1 MLPQLVTWC
10 VLTFIHGMKKW
21 FCTNLLLANMSQ
33 KFKYWAK
40 VVNATFVYQK
50 TWVVNMIKR
59 QMWHLPCLPQIYF
72 SVVINLQH
80 ICREQI
86 SANSF
91 FLPVI
96 DSLEVIFIEQIN
108 VLKLLS
114 IVGSSVALREYSC
127 NKPIVCCLN

>member
-1 MLPQLVTWC
+1 MLTC
-10 VLTFIHGMKKW
+10 VWFIQGTKKW

-33 KFKYWAK
+33 KCKYWAK
-40 VVNATFVYQK
+40 VVNATFVHQK

-86 SANSF
+86 SANPF
-91 FLPVI
+91 FLPAI
-96 DSLEVIFIEQIN
+96 DFLEVSFIEPIN
-108 VLKLLS
+108 VLKLLN

>member
-1 MLPQLVTWC
+1 
-10 VLTFIHGMKKW
+10 
-21 FCTNLLLANMSQ
+21 MSPNV
-33 KFKYWAK
+33 KYWVK

-59 QMWHLPCLPQIYF
+59 QMWHLPCLPQIYL

-80 ICREQI
+80 ICGEQI

-91 FLPVI
+91 FLPAI
-96 DSLEVIFIEQIN
+96 DSLEVSFIEQIN

-114 IVGSSVALREYSC
+114 IVGSSETLREYSC
-127 NKPIVCCLN
+127 NKPIVCCLH